1 MTLTRQLLL
10 INITI
15 CAAFLIVIMVVFY
28 SFLDV
33 EKVLTT
39 TFASETRRI
48 IANSNTSRELTRV
61 LSDMNLIIST
71 FYQKSDVLN
80 TDGKRLSKGSQALLT
95 QTRNPELRNSL
106 QAFIQQLNEILSQCE
121 QVNIV
126 RNELF
131 QIEETFDAKLI
142 SLDDM
147 ITENI
152 VETIIKDG
160 DTTDL
165 EQLSALI
172 GGWRETFS
180 RIKLQFVQLG
190 LEHFKDPLSKNAH
203 PLFVAADDLLLR
215 LQTLTASAPEIAK
228 HKRVLVQLLLEYKD
242 GLLKFHRTAGFLRLL
257 LEENELAKER
267 LLAMMAKIDRQGA
280 QKTVDAT
287 RALTARV
294 DQALKINLLIFL
306 GILPIVMLGGMAAYS
321 IKRPVR
327 KVIEYLERLSKG
339 DIPEPITAE
348 YKGEFGL
355 VRDYLNTLIRATHSV
370 TQIAEKIA
378 SGNMDIIVRERSP
391 HDRLM
396 QALERMIQK
405 LNEIM
410 HATRAMIQAVAVGE
424 LDVRGDAE
432 AFEGGWR
439 ELVRGVNEL
448 IQGLSYVVSKST
460 ALSQEMALAR
470 DIQTGLLPD
479 PERIHHPDLEIA
491 AQMLTAD
498 QVGGDYYDITLDGR
512 GDLWVAI
519 GDVSGHGVKAG
530 LIMMMAQTVHATI
543 AEKMN
548 CTPRDVVV
556 LINAILYRNVHERL
570 KENEFMTFNALK
582 YLGQGRF
589 EHAGAHL
596 RIIVWRRNTGECELI
611 QTKGVYLNLKKD
623 ISQAVKNSYLE
634 LGYGDVMVLYTDGLT
649 EARDPNGDLLDIGRF
664 LKIIQK
670 HARCQPQTMQ
680 ARIMADVL
688 AWCGNERGD
697 DMTLVIVKR
706 KGASNG

>member
-15 CAAFLIVIMVVFY
+15 CAAFLVVIMVVFY

-48 IANSNTSRELTRV
+48 IANSNISRELTRV

-71 FYQKSDVLN
+71 FYQKSDVLK
-80 TDGKRLSKGSQALLT
+80 TDGKRLSKGTQALLA
-95 QTRNPELRNSL
+95 QTRNPELRNFL
-106 QAFIQQLNEILSQCE
+106 EAFIQQLNEILSQCE
-121 QVNIV
+121 QVNAV
-126 RNELF
+126 RSELF
-131 QIEETFDAKLI
+131 QIEEKFDYQLI

-147 ITENI
+147 ITERI
-152 VETIIKDG
+152 VETIINNG
-160 DTTDL
+160 DITDL
-165 EQLSALI
+165 DQLSAMI

-180 RIKLQFVQLG
+180 RIKLQFMQLG
-190 LEHFKDPLSKNAH
+190 LEHFKDPLPKNAH
-203 PLFVAADDLLLR
+203 PLFVSADDLLLR

-228 HKRVLVQLLLEYKD
+228 HNRLLVELLVDYKD
-242 GLLKFHRTAGFLRLL
+242 GLLKFHRTAGILRLF
-257 LEENELAKER
+257 LEKNEISKER
-267 LLAMMAKIDRQGA
+267 LLAMMAKIDRQVA
-280 QKTVDAT
+280 QKTADAT
-287 RALTARV
+287 HALTARV

-321 IKRPVR
+321 IKRPVQ
-327 KVIEYLERLSKG
+327 VVVEYLERLSKG
-339 DIPEPITAE
+339 DIPELITAE

-355 VRDYLNTLIRATHSV
+355 VRDYLNTLIRATHNV
-370 TQIAEKIA
+370 TQIAENIA

-391 HDRLM
+391 NDRLM
-396 QALERMIQK
+396 RALERMIQK

-448 IQGLSYVVSKST
+448 VQGLNDTISKSA

-479 PERIHHPDLEIA
+479 PECIHHPDLEIA
-491 AQMLTAD
+491 ANMLTAD
-498 QVGGDYYDITLDGR
+498 QVGGDYYDITLDGQ
-512 GDLWVAI
+512 GNLWIAI

-548 CTPRDVVV
+548 CTARDVVV

-582 YLGQGRF
+582 YLGQGQF

-596 RIIVWRRNTGECELI
+596 RIIVLRRNTGECELI
-611 QTKGVYLNLKKD
+611 RTKGVYLNLKKD
-623 ISQAVKNSYLE
+623 ISLAVQNSYFE
-634 LGYGDVMVLYTDGLT
+634 LGGGDVMVLYTDGLT
-649 EARDPNGDLLDIGRF
+649 EACNRNGDLLDIGRF
-664 LKIIQK
+664 LNIIQK
-670 HARCQPQTMQ
+670 HARRRPQTMQ
-680 ARIMADVL
+680 AKIMADVL
-688 AWCGNERGD
+688 GWCGNERAD

-706 KGASNG
+706 KGVSDG